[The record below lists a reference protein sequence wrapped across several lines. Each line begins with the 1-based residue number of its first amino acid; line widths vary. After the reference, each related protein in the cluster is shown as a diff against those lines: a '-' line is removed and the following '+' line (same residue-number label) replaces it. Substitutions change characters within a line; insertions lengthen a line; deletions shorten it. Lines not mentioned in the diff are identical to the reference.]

1 MSTENI
7 YTFQEASNQIS
18 VAATNSKIQDHAGH
32 DPTMLITSINLALK
46 TTEHAIIAW
55 TEIHN
60 ALGEK
65 LSETYLEGIRR
76 VHSIQHY

>member
-1 MSTENI
+1 
-7 YTFQEASNQIS
+7 
-18 VAATNSKIQDHAGH
+18 
-32 DPTMLITSINLALK
+32 MLITPLNVALK

-60 ALGEK
+60 ALGETQ
-65 LSETYLEGIRR
+65 SETYLEGIRR